1 MCQWLDTRPMEPNS
15 QARNSTFSNGN
26 DSRTEIAN
34 HSGVCLCFRDHE
46 IPEIESRSKL
56 GDIHVPDITRDVFQS
71 RRWSIYMGI
80 TVDVEHLEVNF
91 HSSAQIRTEIGVHVL
106 ESYTFSSPL
115 ILTACQF
122 SRWRFVEV
130 RSKLR

>member
-1 MCQWLDTRPMEPNS
+1 M
-15 QARNSTFSNGN
+15 FSRVEDGAY
-26 DSRTEIAN
+26 TWVQKA
-34 HSGVCLCFRDHE
+34 
-46 IPEIESRSKL
+46 
-56 GDIHVPDITRDVFQS
+56 
-71 RRWSIYMGI
+71 I
-80 TVDVEHLEVNF
+80 TVDVEYLEVNF